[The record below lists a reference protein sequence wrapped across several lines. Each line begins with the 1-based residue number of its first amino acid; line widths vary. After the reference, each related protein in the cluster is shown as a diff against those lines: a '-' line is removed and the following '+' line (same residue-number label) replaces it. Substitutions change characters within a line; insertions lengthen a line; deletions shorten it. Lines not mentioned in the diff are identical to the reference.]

1 MELLISIHSDS
12 YFYQAVYTCN
22 LSKHGSLNIARS
34 CFRMSILKDQKQK
47 QQQDLEKLHRV
58 SDKLKEQAEM
68 LGEKL
73 DDTSYKHM
81 QLLQR

>member
-1 MELLISIHSDS
+1 
-12 YFYQAVYTCN
+12 
-22 LSKHGSLNIARS
+22 
-34 CFRMSILKDQKQK
+34 MSILKDQKQK